1 MSSTD
6 LDAPPLKS
14 VLIAILVVLGLHV
27 LTAVALVAMKPST
40 AKIPLPKPTPPIE
53 IELISLPA
61 ALPKETVKE
70 TLEVVKPIEKEAAKV
85 VEKTP
90 SLPKPQPVSKSKP
103 KAVAET
109 PKKPVLQKQQS
120 EVVPPVKVEKSKP
133 IIKEKV
139 TQELPTKKPVQQE
152 KQHSNIDKAV
162 DEQQA
167 KNQQAEQRRIVAAQA
182 EKAAQEAANQA
193 RALQEDIQKANA
205 KAARD
210 AQAQADAKSE
220 NESAKKAAAMAAQ
233 KEAETAARAKA
244 EADAK
249 AAAAAS
255 NEPVNFTAS
264 NANWASAPNLSFP
277 ERAARRARSGDS
289 LNVVLVLRVNKQ
301 GGIDS
306 VRIAQ
311 SSGNAVLDKEAAR
324 QVRSGKFKPFM
335 KNGAPVVGN
344 VTLPV
349 AYVVP

>member
-14 VLIAILVVLGLHV
+14 ILIAILVVLGLHV

-53 IELISLPA
+53 IELVSLPA
-61 ALPKETVKE
+61 ALPQE
-70 TLEVVKPIEKEAAKV
+70 TLEVAKPVEKNTAKV
-85 VEKTP
+85 EVEKTA
-90 SLPKPQPVSKSKP
+90 SLTKLQT
-103 KAVAET
+103 AEM

-133 IIKEKV
+133 IAKEKV
-139 TQELPTKKPVQQE
+139 SQELPIKKPVQQK
-152 KQHSNIDKAV
+152 KQHPNIDKALN
-162 DEQQA
+162 EQQA
-167 KNQQAEQRRIVAAQA
+167 KNQQAEQRRLVAAQA

-210 AQAQADAKSE
+210 AQAQADAKAA
-220 NESAKKAAAMAAQ
+220 NESAKKAAAMASQ
-233 KEAETAARAKA
+233 QEAEAAARAK
-244 EADAK
+244 E
-249 AAAAAS
+249 AAAAS

-264 NANWASAPNLSFP
+264 NANWAAAPNFSFP
-277 ERAARRARSGDS
+277 ERAARRARSGDT

-301 GGIDS
+301 GGIDN

-311 SSGNAVLDKEAAR
+311 SSGNAALDKEAAR

-335 KNGAPVVGN
+335 KNGTPVVGN

-349 AYVVP
+349 AYNVP

>member
-14 VLIAILVVLGLHV
+14 ILIAILVVLGLHV

-53 IELISLPA
+53 IELVSLPA
-61 ALPKETVKE
+61 SLPKETVK
-70 TLEVVKPIEKEAAKV
+70 VAKPIEKNTAKV
-85 VEKTP
+85 EVEKTA
-90 SLPKPQPVSKSKP
+90 SLTKPQT
-103 KAVAET
+103 AET
-109 PKKPVLQKQQS
+109 PKKPVLQKQKS

-133 IIKEKV
+133 IAKEKV
-139 TQELPTKKPVQQE
+139 SQELPTKKPVQQK
-152 KQHSNIDKAV
+152 KQHPNIDKAL

-167 KNQQAEQRRIVAAQA
+167 KNQQAEQRRLVAAQA

-210 AQAQADAKSE
+210 AQAQADAKAA

-233 KEAETAARAKA
+233 QEAEAAARAK
-244 EADAK
+244 E
-249 AAAAAS
+249 AAAAS

-264 NANWASAPNLSFP
+264 NANWAAAPNFSFP
-277 ERAARRARSGDS
+277 ERAARRARSGDT

-301 GGIDS
+301 GGIDN

-311 SSGNAVLDKEAAR
+311 SSGNAALDKEAAR
-324 QVRSGKFKPFM
+324 QVRSCKFKPFM

-349 AYVVP
+349 AYNVP

>member
-70 TLEVVKPIEKEAAKV
+70 TLEVAKPVEKNTAKV
-85 VEKTP
+85 EVEKTSP
-90 SLPKPQPVSKSKP
+90 IPKPQPVSKSKP

-109 PKKPVLQKQQS
+109 PKKPVLQKQKS
-120 EVVPPVKVEKSKP
+120 EVVAPVKVEKSKP
-133 IIKEKV
+133 IVKEKV
-139 TQELPTKKPVQQE
+139 TQELPTKKPVQQQ
-152 KQHSNIDKAV
+152 KQHPNIDKAF

-167 KNQQAEQRRIVAAQA
+167 KNQQAEQRRLVAAQA

-205 KAARD
+205 KAAHD
-210 AQAQADAKSE
+210 AQAQADAKAE
-220 NESAKKAAAMAAQ
+220 KEAAQKAAAMAAQ
-233 KEAETAARAKA
+233 KEAETAARAK
-244 EADAK
+244 E
-249 AAAAAS
+249 AAAS

-277 ERAARRARSGDS
+277 ERAARRARSGDN

-311 SSGNAVLDKEAAR
+311 SSGNAALDKEAAR